1 MERKSFTTLDNYL
14 CYKINHTVK
23 KSQVCARCVSG
34 QEVDRR
40 WLVIGGWL
48 VGWLVVG
55 GLSICVKTAVGSVI
69 RGRSVVG
76 GQWFCN
82 TPSTSWLL
90 KTYLYYATVQIF

>member
-14 CYKINHTVK
+14 CHKINHTVK

-34 QEVDRR
+34 QEVDGR

-48 VGWLVVG
+48 VGWSVVG
-55 GLSICVKTAVGSVI
+55 GLSICVKTADGSVI
-69 RGRSVVG
+69 GGGSVVG

-82 TPSTSWLL
+82 TSSTSWLS